1 MCSRLTATGF
11 VASCILLAAYWGL
24 STPLRDQPRYG
35 YYSHRFVAFVSSYPV
50 PGYADQY
57 QFLGG
62 AAAALGAFHAL
73 NPPVL
78 ITTLGGDHFTTS
90 RLPVWRT
97 DARFCLQ
104 AICLSFWWWWLLGR
118 LASSRGD
125 RRVTLVHAALGIPLL
140 CLAASVSLYRSLF
153 LIHGQHGLT
162 GFANVAPA
170 ISLASLC
177 IAVVWARRNGFWRPH
192 RGAVAVAAFAL
203 LLMLLWPPM
212 ITATSE
218 AGHALQYRFVGHT
231 WLFHEEGLIL
241 STSSLAP
248 FWQTLHVA
256 LNLQATELLV
266 IAGALLA
273 SAGRLTPACSGLA
286 ALAADAR
293 R

>member
-1 MCSRLTATGF
+1 
-11 VASCILLAAYWGL
+11 
-24 STPLRDQPRYG
+24 
-35 YYSHRFVAFVSSYPV
+35 
-50 PGYADQY
+50 
-57 QFLGG
+57 
-62 AAAALGAFHAL
+62 
-73 NPPVL
+73 
-78 ITTLGGDHFTTS
+78 
-90 RLPVWRT
+90 
-97 DARFCLQ
+97 
-104 AICLSFWWWWLLGR
+104 
-118 LASSRGD
+118 
-125 RRVTLVHAALGIPLL
+125 VTLVHAALGIPLL

-153 LIHGQHGLT
+153 WIHGPHGLT

-192 RGAVAVAAFAL
+192 RGAVAAAALAL

-231 WLFHEEGLIL
+231 WLFQEEGLIL

-248 FWQTLHVA
+248 FWQALHVA